1 MSDAL
6 AKLREALARVRDSS
20 EHHTAVALAEAALS
34 ESPLPFGAH
43 REERDELK
51 ADNAR
56 LRQAF
61 DMVHGH
67 SNQEDRLQCAACR
80 LVDGS

>member
-1 MSDAL
+1 MAICR
-6 AKLREALARVRDSS
+6 LREALERVRDSN
-20 EHHTAVALAEAALS
+20 EHHTAVAIAEAVLS
-34 ESPLPFGAH
+34 ETASAITAH
-43 REERDELK
+43 DTLQAEVD
-51 ADNAR
+51 R

-80 LVDGS
+80 LVCQKE